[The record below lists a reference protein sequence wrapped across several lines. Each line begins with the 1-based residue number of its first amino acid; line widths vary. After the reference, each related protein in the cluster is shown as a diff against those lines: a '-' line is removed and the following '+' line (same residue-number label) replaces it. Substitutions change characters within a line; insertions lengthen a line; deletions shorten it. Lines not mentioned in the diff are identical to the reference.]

1 MIELMAVY
9 QGCKLAHEGIRNAVE
24 IYQQFKEDGKDVSQI
39 IGEITGHLGKFFQ
52 NKEELVNA
60 EKEAKDAPK
69 VNINV
74 NEEAMNR
81 VMRTRELQRME
92 TELRE
97 MIIYQIGLPGLWEEF
112 DKMRQIVQKERNEL
126 ERQKKRLLNWLNE
139 NGKFSSRNIVYEPL
153 YAYQFLFGH

>member
-1 MIELMAVY
+1 MIELMTVY

-24 IYQQFKEDGKDVSQI
+24 VYQQFKEDGKDVSEI
-39 IGEITGHLGKFFQ
+39 IGEITGHLGKFFSS
-52 NKEELVNA
+52 KEELITH
-60 EKEAKDAPK
+60 EKEAKEQPK
-69 VNINV
+69 ADINV

-112 DKMRQIVQKERNEL
+112 DQMRQVVEKERKEL
-126 ERQKKRLLNWLNE
+126 ERQKKRLLNLPNT
-139 NGKFSSRNIVYEPL
+139 NVKFLLKNIL
-153 YAYQFLFGH
+153 CGQRFAYPYWYGY

>member
-24 IYQQFKEDGKDVSQI
+24 VYQQFKEDGKDVSEI
-39 IGEITGHLGKFFQ
+39 IGEITGHLGKFFHS
-52 NKEELVNA
+52 KEEYVSA
-60 EKEAKDAPK
+60 EKQSKEQPK
-69 VNINV
+69 ADINV

-112 DKMRQIVQKERNEL
+112 DQMRQVVEKERKEL
-126 ERQKKRLLNWLNE
+126 ERQKKRLLNLPNT
-139 NGKFSSRNIVYEPL
+139 NVKFSLKNIL
-153 YAYQFLFGH
+153 CGQRFAYPYWYGY

>member
-1 MIELMAVY
+1 MAIY

-24 IYQQFKEDGKDVSQI
+24 IYQEFKADGKDVSEI
-39 IGEITGHLGKFFQ
+39 IGEITGHLGKFFHS
-52 NKEELVNA
+52 KEEYANA
-60 EKEAKDAPK
+60 EKQAKEEPK

-126 ERQKKRLLNWLNE
+126 ELQKKRLLNGLNA
-139 NGKFSSRNIVYEPL
+139 NGSFSSRNIVFEPL
-153 YAYQFLFGH
+153 SAYQSSYGY